1 MSVSGVRTAERRA
14 ADAEAFAWFFAA
26 EFPHVVRSLSHLLRR
41 QDAEDV
47 AQEAFARLHQHWAKV
62 SRYEQP
68 DAWVRRVA
76 LNKAI
81 SLVTRE
87 GRRHGKEHRAQW
99 QPAETQPREPPDAR
113 LSAALRT
120 LAPRDRALLVLFYYE
135 DRPLA
140 DCADLLGISPGAAKV
155 ALHRARHHLASL
167 LQEEDAD
174 DSR

>member
-1 MSVSGVRTAERRA
+1 MRTADRRA
-14 ADAEAFAWFFAA
+14 ADAEAFAWFFSA
-26 EFPHVVRSLSHLLRR
+26 EFPSVVRSLSHLLRR

-81 SLVTRE
+81 SLATRE
-87 GRRHGKEHRAQW
+87 SRRRDKEHRAWW
-99 QPAETQPREPPDAR
+99 QPDVVPTPEPRDAGVA
-113 LSAALRT
+113 AALRT
-120 LAPRDRALLVLFYYE
+120 LPPRERALLVLFYYE

-140 DCADLLGISPGAAKV
+140 DCADLLGISSGAAKV
-155 ALHRARHHLASL
+155 ALHRARKHLATL

-174 DSR
+174 EPR